1 MIFGLYQSAGGVMTN
16 SYRQDVIAN
25 NLANSE
31 TTGFKK
37 DIAIFQQRKTQ
48 AQETNQLD
56 ESNPMLENLGGG
68 VLVMPT
74 RVDMSQG
81 ELEPTSNMLDVAI
94 QGSGFFQV
102 SNDGKTQLTRDG
114 RFMTDQTGKLVMAN
128 ATGQQVLDIKGRPIQ
143 LNSTANG
150 GVQPNVDDRGGVWQ
164 GLNHVADIGVVDVP
178 DRNKLIKIGGNMLNY
193 PDIKDLVPS
202 KSSVRG
208 GFIERA
214 NVDPASELAQLMDTQ
229 RQLEANANM
238 IRYQDSTLQRLCNDV
253 GKIS

>member
-48 AQETNQLD
+48 AEEHNQI
-56 ESNPMLENLGGG
+56 ENSNPLLEKLGGG
-68 VLVMPT
+68 VLVSPT
-74 RVDMSQG
+74 RVDVSQG
-81 ELEPTSNMLDVAI
+81 ELEPTQNMLDVAI

-102 SNDGKTQLTRDG
+102 SNSGKTQLTRDG
-114 RFMTDQTGKLVMAN
+114 RFMVDQTGKLVLAN
-128 ATGQQVLDIKGRPIQ
+128 GTGQQVLDIKGRPIQ
-143 LNSTANG
+143 LNKDIFN
-150 GVQPNVDDRGGVWQ
+150 VQPTVDDRGGVWQ
-164 GLNHVADIGVVDVP
+164 GQVSAGQIGVVDVP
-178 DRNKLIKIGGNMLNY
+178 NRSLLIKIGGNMLNY
-193 PDIKDLVPS
+193 PDSKDLTPS
-202 KSSVRG
+202 NSGVRG

-214 NVDPASELAQLMDTQ
+214 NVDPASELAQLMDSQ